1 VLSWKI
7 NRLIFSNTNTSFNE
21 NNWTFFSRELF
32 PIFKNFKFDWLE
44 NIIYFNDEVETTNI
58 FNYTNTNLNWFPMSY
73 NEYWSLTYMV
83 EDDVIETNNLMFI
96 LTDQISTYISL
107 FFNLNFFTPILNE
120 QVIISTFPLFFSNL
134 LTFIGGFLYLFLLI
148 YKLHTEYGS
157 TTENSKPN
165 IIIRYNIFITSWL
178 NFASI
183 KFESFEEAFSIII
196 LWPWCIVLIFT
207 HLFTVENNEV
217 FFIFIEWGLPVAY
230 GFLILFESAWLF
242 STHLLI
248 YLNGARGRRSLIATM
263 IEDCVALII
272 LTSRITLQMIRGLIC
287 GFFHDF
293 FREISEYLI
302 DTWELYVYYAS
313 WQVPF
318 CKSSFSTDLI
328 SFFIDWYLISFILLF
343 IYFILFLQLLF
354 LVIAVWLF
362 CRCWFISIKKPELY
376 MLNYL
381 NGKYKSTRDSNF
393 AKDNIGN
400 V

>member
-1 VLSWKI
+1 MFSWKI
-7 NRLIFSNTNTSFNE
+7 NRLIFTNNSSSFSE
-21 NNWTFFSRELF
+21 NNWTFFSRELL
-32 PIFKNFKFDWLE
+32 PVFKNFKFEWLE
-44 NIIYFNDEVETTNI
+44 NLNYFNNEEIQYNLFSYTNI
-58 FNYTNTNLNWFPMSY
+58 NLNVFPLTY
-73 NEYWSLTYMV
+73 NEFWCFTSNIENSSLYIIV
-83 EDDVIETNNLMFI
+83 
-96 LTDQISTYISL
+96 DQISSYFML
-107 FFNLNFFTPILNE
+107 FFNFNFYIPLLTERVFNSVYPI
-120 QVIISTFPLFFSNL
+120 FFGNL
-134 LTFIGGFLYLFLLI
+134 LSFITIFLYLFLLI

-157 TTENSKPN
+157 TSESTKPN
-165 IIIRYNIFITSWL
+165 IMIRYNIFVNSWL
-178 NFASI
+178 NFAGI
-183 KFESFEEAFSIII
+183 KFESIEEAFSIII

-207 HLFTVENNEV
+207 HLFTVENNEN
-217 FFIFIEWGLPVAY
+217 FFIFVEWGLPVAY

-248 YLNGARGRRSLIATM
+248 YLNGARGRRSLIATL

-302 DTWELYVYYAS
+302 DTWELYIYYAT

-318 CKSSFSTDLI
+318 CKGSFSTDLV
-328 SFFIDWYLISFILLF
+328 SFFIDWYLISFTLLF

-362 CRCWFISIKKPELY
+362 CRCWFISIKKPTFFI
-376 MLNYL
+376 NYY
-381 NGKYKSTRDSNF
+381 NSINYKREFNLVNFYNNKNSN
-393 AKDNIGN
+393 